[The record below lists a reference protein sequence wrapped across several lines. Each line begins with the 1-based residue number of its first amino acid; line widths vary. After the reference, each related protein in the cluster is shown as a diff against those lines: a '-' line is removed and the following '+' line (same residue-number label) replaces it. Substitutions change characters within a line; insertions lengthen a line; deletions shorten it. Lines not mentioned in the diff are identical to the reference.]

1 MKMQK
6 MLFIENKAYF
16 FKRFHFISWKIDPFL
31 HKPKYKTTTTIDTLF
46 IAIKLR

>member
-1 MKMQK
+1 MQK

-16 FKRFHFISWKIDPFL
+16 FERLHLISWKIDPFL
-31 HKPKYKTTTTIDTLF
+31 HKPKYKTTIDTLF